1 MRIFTL
7 LFVFN
12 ILINTSYG
20 FQEKEISD
28 SSKAY
33 FQLQSI
39 HFDFTSAI
47 FINDLS
53 ISSDFEIYKT
63 KIQTFGIQGGF
74 NRLYAGDVG
83 GSKPSSPVNDFN
95 LLAYSSIGYDKI
107 ITMQLMLGYTYRIS
121 DESYVKEYPVG
132 GIKAGISFMLNFN
145 KYLRL
150 YFKYSRF
157 YNSTDF
163 GMSAVGLGFSFGW
176 TR

>member
-1 MRIFTL
+1 MKIFTL
-7 LFVFN
+7 IFVFN
-12 ILINTSYG
+12 ILINTSFG
-20 FQEKEISD
+20 FQENEISD

-33 FQLQSI
+33 FHLQSI

-63 KIQTFGIQGGF
+63 KIQTIGIQGGF
-74 NRLYAGDVG
+74 SRSYAGDVG
-83 GSKPSSPVNDFN
+83 GSEYGSPFHDIN
-95 LLAYSSIGYDKI
+95 LLGYTSIGYNKV
-107 ITMQLMLGYTYRIS
+107 ITTQLLLGYTYRMS
-121 DESYVKEYPVG
+121 SESYAKEYPVG
-132 GIKAGISFMLNFN
+132 GLKAGISFMLNFN

-157 YNSTDF
+157 YNSTNF

-176 TR
+176 AR